1 LRYNSG
7 METRQQRRIREI
19 VDGPGESA
27 DTSLQRQA
35 EQHTDESYVPRTLT
49 PHEWEQW
56 YAEHG
61 VPPAHRKTGAAVPPR
76 RESLWQRT
84 LARWLPGR

>member
-1 LRYNSG
+1 

-19 VDGPGESA
+19 IDGPGESA

-35 EQHTDESYVPRTLT
+35 EQHTDETYVPRTLT

-61 VPPAHRKTGAAVPPR
+61 VPPGHLKAGAAKATP
-76 RESLWQRT
+76 RESLWQR
-84 LARWLPGR
+84 LLSRWLPGR

>member
-1 LRYNSG
+1 
-7 METRQQRRIREI
+7 MIREI

-35 EQHTDESYVPRTLT
+35 ERHIDRDYVPRTLT

-56 YAEHG
+56 YAAHG
-61 VPPAHRKTGAAVPPR
+61 VPPGHRRGVTGSAPGPARASRWR
-76 RESLWQRT
+76 RLLTR
-84 LARWLPGR
+84 LMPGSRRQ